1 MMANHFDRL
10 VKTTLPFGFL
20 AFAMLPAAPSLAGS
34 LVLVG
39 GNWAYPGVGGD
50 AEPYGV
56 SIYEEVINLAG
67 GADSASI
74 GIFTTASSASSAP
87 GNGALYVEDFQALY
101 PDIDVEWIPFTI
113 GNCEGL
119 KNDASFAATLS
130 GKTGFVFGGGDQS
143 RITDCFFDQDPIAGT
158 RTNSLVFDA
167 LEAAYQGGAVVAG
180 TSAGTTVQAA
190 EPMITEGQ
198 TYEALVYDPISLID
212 IPPIA
217 DELYY
222 NPLGGFG
229 FFNYGLLD
237 THFSQWGRQ
246 GRIIR
251 LAAETGKELTFGVD
265 ENTALIVSN
274 PDTPE
279 VSFTVLGEGGVFISD
294 LGEATVGEKN
304 GYWTISDVQ
313 ATYLTEGDQYN
324 PLTQTATVAPSKSSI
339 AGLEELASVPVEE
352 DIFSSLKPEP
362 PPDVDG
368 RANERAL
375 TETAI
380 ALVNSKATQAFGVS
394 YETEPVQYG
403 VLLTKPG
410 DVAGFIGLDN
420 QGAEKISFQNLNLA
434 IAPVP
439 EPGSVLGF
447 LGMGLA
453 GIGVWKKRQR
463 SHS

>member
-1 MMANHFDRL
+1 MMATRFDRL
-10 VKTTLPFGFL
+10 TKVIPLSLL
-20 AFAMLPAAPSLAGS
+20 ALSIPAPTLAGS

-39 GNWAYPGVGGD
+39 GNWAYPGVGGS

-67 GADSASI
+67 GADTASI

-87 GNGALYVEDFQALY
+87 GNGELYVEDFQALY

-113 GNCEGL
+113 GNCADL

-143 RITDCFFDQDPIAGT
+143 RITECFFDQDAIAGT

-167 LEAAYQGGAVVAG
+167 LKAAYDGGAVVAG
-180 TSAGTTVQAA
+180 TSAGTTAQSA
-190 EPMITEGQ
+190 EPLITEGQ
-198 TYEALVYDPISLID
+198 TYESLVYEPTSLID
-212 IPPIA
+212 IPPIV

-229 FFNYGLLD
+229 FFNYGLVD

-251 LAAETGKELTFGVD
+251 LAAEFGEELTFGVD

-274 PDTPE
+274 PGTPE
-279 VSFTVLGEGGVFISD
+279 VNFTVLGAGGVFISD

-304 GYWTISDVQ
+304 GYWTIADVQ

-324 PLTQTATVAPSKSSI
+324 PLTQMATFAPSKSSI
-339 AGLEELASVPVEE
+339 EGLEELESVPVEE

-380 ALVNSKATQAFGVS
+380 ALVNSEATQAYGLS
-394 YETEPVQYG
+394 YETDPIQYG
-403 VLLTKPG
+403 VLLAKPDG
-410 DVAGFIGLDN
+410 AEGFIGLDN
-420 QGAEKISFQNLNLA
+420 QGAEKISFENLSLA

-439 EPGSVLGF
+439 EPGSLLGL
-447 LGMGLA
+447 LGMGV
-453 GIGVWKKRQR
+453 IGVGAWVKRQR
-463 SHS
+463 SSH